1 MTHHVERS
9 QIVDYATYAERRNAE
24 RERIFAVKTP
34 RRIHLGDMLTFLFEN
49 NDTMR
54 YQVQEMMLAERIVKE
69 SAIQHEIDTYNGLL
83 GGPGELGCSL
93 LIEIDDPQE
102 RAAMLR
108 RWLPLPKHLYV
119 RLEDGSKV
127 RATYDPSQVGED
139 RLSAVQYLKFDTQ
152 GRVPIAVG
160 CDFPE
165 LAAEAALTETQ
176 RRALQADLED

>member
-1 MTHHVERS
+1 MTRLVERS
-9 QIVDYATYAERRNAE
+9 QIVDYATYAEQRNAE

-34 RRIHLGDMLTFLFEN
+34 RRIHVGDVLTFLFEN

-69 SAIQHEIDTYNGLL
+69 TAIQHEIDTYNGLL

-93 LIEIDDPQE
+93 LIEIDDPQQ
-102 RAAMLR
+102 RAEKLH

-119 RLEDGSKV
+119 RLEDGSQV
-127 RATYDPSQVGED
+127 RATYDSSQIGED
-139 RLSAVQYLKFDTQ
+139 RLSAVQYIKFDTK
-152 GRVPIAVG
+152 GHVPLAVG

-165 LAAEAALTETQ
+165 LSGETKLNDAQ
-176 RRALQADLED
+176 RRALQEDLQD